1 MILENLSQ
9 IDGEDIMRTI
19 AQKYIEEGE
28 ARGIEKG
35 KAVGIQE
42 GKAVGVQEGMEKAAL
57 NMLSQN
63 LPPYLIAQY
72 TGLTIEQINKL
83 KSSADNSEDTHH

>member
-1 MILENLSQ
+1 
-9 IDGEDIMRTI
+9 MRTI

-28 ARGIEKG
+28 ARG

-42 GKAVGVQEGMEKAAL
+42 GILQGEVRGIEKGIEKAVL

-63 LPPYLIAQY
+63 LDPKLIAQY
-72 TGLTIEQINKL
+72 TDLTVKQIEELGKASDSNRKTL
-83 KSSADNSEDTHH
+83 H